1 VPDSGARGDEKFF
14 DWHTCFEVGVEAV
27 EYDVLLDINEWPPAG
42 ATFRKPS
49 FVGAC
54 MFSLDRV
61 VTTV

>member
-1 VPDSGARGDEKFF
+1 MPDSGARGDEKFF

-27 EYDVLLDINEWPPAG
+27 ELEQHDVLLDINEWPPAG

-54 MFSLDRV
+54 MPV
-61 VTTV
+61 